1 MRVIRKAHLIL
12 FFTHISVLYKR
23 RENVCMICETLRKL
37 RNIYGF
43 KASEMSTKLGI
54 SSSYLSEIENGKKQ
68 PSLELLEKYSRI
80 FDIKLSSLILI
91 SETYEEAEATGKGT
105 VMIRNMMMH
114 LINSMSSD
122 KDVNSSEKVST

>member
-1 MRVIRKAHLIL
+1 MRGIGEAHLIL
-12 FFTHISVLYKR
+12 FLRTQVLYI
-23 RENVCMICETLRKL
+23 REEIYMICDTLKKL

-68 PSLELLEKYSRI
+68 PSLELLNKYSEI

-91 SETYEEAEATGKGT
+91 SETYEEAEAKGKAT

-114 LINSMSSD
+114 LINGMSQD
-122 KDVNSSEKVST
+122 GDVNETEKVST